1 MFDVTY
7 GQLSIITKISYN
19 FVEIVLVAQCYLIIT
34 YVQYQESKKQM
45 FRIYLHLKLID
56 RGM

>member
-19 FVEIVLVAQCYLIIT
+19 FVEIVLVAVLLDYNLCTVPGIKEAD
-34 YVQYQESKKQM
+34 VQNIPSPQIS
-45 FRIYLHLKLID
+45 
-56 RGM
+56 

>member
-34 YVQYQESKKQM
+34 YVVPGIKEADVQNIPSPQIS
-45 FRIYLHLKLID
+45 
-56 RGM
+56 